1 MSQIDRRINNI
12 EAQIAG
18 LYGSTGVQSV
28 VAGTNVTITGTTSNP
43 IINSTGSSGVSS
55 IVAGTGISVSG
66 TTTVTVANTGITA
79 LVAGTGISVS
89 GSTINN
95 TGITALVAG
104 TGISVSG
111 STINNTGITALV
123 AGTGISV
130 SGSTINNTG
139 VLSVSAG
146 TNTTITGTATN
157 PIINVTSSPS
167 TTTNPIDIAGVA
179 LYTVNPS
186 QLNNSQIFSTLTL
199 PPTGTFIDLPS
210 YSQLV
215 SAYGSSAVISFTI
228 GNLNQNMPAPD
239 QPVYLTVQADPSFC
253 WVTQSVSAPLGG
265 WTTPAPTVLFTQPNS
280 AVLLTRKSYMKCT
293 AILDFNQAT
302 VNYCLTWLAG
312 VA

>member
-28 VAGTNVTITGTTSNP
+28 VAGTNVTITGSPSNP

-55 IVAGTGISVSG
+55 IVAGSGISVSG
-66 TTTVTVANTGITA
+66 TTTVTVA
-79 LVAGTGISVS
+79 
-89 GSTINN
+89 N

-179 LYTVNPS
+179 YYVVNPS

-215 SAYGSSAVISFTI
+215 SAYGSSAVVSFTI

-253 WVTQSVSAPLGG
+253 YVTQSVATPLGG
-265 WTTPAPTVLFTQPNS
+265 WTTPAPTVLFGQPSN

>member
-18 LYGSTGVQSV
+18 LSAGSGVQSV
-28 VAGTNVTITGTTSNP
+28 VAGTNVIITGSPSNP
-43 IINSTGSSGVSS
+43 VINSTAGSSGVTA
-55 IVAGTGISVSG
+55 ITAGFGISVNSS
-66 TTTVTVANTGITA
+66 TGAVIIT
-79 LVAGTGISVS
+79 
-89 GSTINN
+89 
-95 TGITALVAG
+95 
-104 TGISVSG
+104 
-111 STINNTGITALV
+111 
-123 AGTGISV
+123 
-130 SGSTINNTG
+130 NTG
-139 VLSVSAG
+139 VRSLTAGTNITLTGTSTDPIVNATSTGVQSVSAG
-146 TNTTITGTATN
+146 TNCTITGTSTN
-157 PIINVTSSPS
+157 PIVNVTSSPS

-179 LYTVNPS
+179 YYVVNPS
-186 QLNNSQIFSTLTL
+186 QLNNSQIYSTLTL

-253 WVTQSVSAPLGG
+253 YVTQSVSTPLGG
-265 WTTPAPTVLFTQPNS
+265 WTTPAPTVLFTQPSN

>member
-28 VAGTNVTITGTTSNP
+28 VAGTNVTITGSPSNP

-55 IVAGTGISVSG
+55 IVAGSGISVSG
-66 TTTVTVANTGITA
+66 TTTVTVA
-79 LVAGTGISVS
+79 
-89 GSTINN
+89 
-95 TGITALVAG
+95 
-104 TGISVSG
+104 
-111 STINNTGITALV
+111 NTGITALV

-179 LYTVNPS
+179 YYVVNPS

-215 SAYGSSAVISFTI
+215 SAYGSSAVVSFTI

-253 WVTQSVSAPLGG
+253 YVTQSVATPLGG
-265 WTTPAPTVLFTQPNS
+265 WTTPAPTVLFGQPSN

-293 AILDFNQAT
+293 AILDFNQST